1 MQVVWH
7 SWTQTHTMVTLKK
20 KGKIHLNRNTTI
32 QLVQRGAKKRKPNW
46 EEICFQ
52 TADKSGLTGSSG
64 CEGAPEYEQRHRL
77 QLIKAGRWWICV
89 VLCVP
94 SLLSNVVK
102 RMPGVRA
109 VHADTSCRDPGMWYL
124 IAIWGT
130 LTPWWLTEKVQN
142 DNSGK
147 KRWSVGAT
155 AGSSTCLEIST
166 NFWRQKGWWPH
177 IWHLQ
182 ARAVFIIVWHS
193 IYDMNVW
200 IIL

>member
-77 QLIKAGRWWICV
+77 QLIKAGRWICV

-102 RMPGVRA
+102 RMGWCLGSGQYALILVAGILGCDIWLPFDEHSLLGDCPKKCKMTTLAKSGEVLEQLRDPQLVWKFQQTFGVRK
-109 VHADTSCRDPGMWYL
+109 VGDRIYGICKLGQYL
-124 IAIWGT
+124 
-130 LTPWWLTEKVQN
+130 
-142 DNSGK
+142 
-147 KRWSVGAT
+147 
-155 AGSSTCLEIST
+155 
-166 NFWRQKGWWPH
+166 
-177 IWHLQ
+177 
-182 ARAVFIIVWHS
+182 
-193 IYDMNVW
+193 
-200 IIL
+200 

>member
-52 TADKSGLTGSSG
+52 TADKSGLQWVWGGSRVRA
-64 CEGAPEYEQRHRL
+64 EAPATADQSRSVVDLCCVVCTFPFEQRCEED
-77 QLIKAGRWWICV
+77 GV
-89 VLCVP
+89 
-94 SLLSNVVK
+94 
-102 RMPGVRA
+102 MPGVRA

-124 IAIWGT
+124 IAIWRT
-130 LTPWWLTEKVQN
+130 LTPWWLTDKVQN

-147 KRWSVGAT
+147 ERRSVRAT